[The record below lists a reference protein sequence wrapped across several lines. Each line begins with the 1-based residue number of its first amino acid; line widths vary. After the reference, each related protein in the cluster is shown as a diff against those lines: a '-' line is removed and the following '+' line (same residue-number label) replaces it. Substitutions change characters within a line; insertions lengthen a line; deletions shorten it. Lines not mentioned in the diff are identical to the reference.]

1 METKMGKLVVARHA
15 ESEWNKLG
23 LFTGKQD
30 VHLSPEGFEMSN
42 SMGTL
47 IKDIHIEKIFTSMQV
62 RAIETQ
68 VCMMNSKGQYCPEV
82 THSSS
87 LNERDYGI
95 YTGINKKEKEAEL
108 GVNTI
113 TALRRGWD
121 YPVPEGE
128 TLKMVYERVLPFFKQ
143 EILPILRRGKNV
155 LVVSHGNTSRALMKY
170 IENISDTEIE
180 SVEMP
185 FNEILIYDV
194 NEEGRSTNKEVRKVA
209 IQTSEPEN
217 IKIHSS
223 IKIVATIGPAS
234 DKPEMLNQMMRM
246 GMDIAR
252 LNFFWGKTEEQK
264 KRIDTI
270 REVAKNN
277 QRKIP
282 IIIDLPGPRIQ
293 DQDGHTYDKRL
304 AHRMTEEDQG
314 FIEFGVKNE
323 IEYFAISFVG
333 DKEDVLECKREIKK
347 HGGNQK
353 VMAKIERKDA
363 VENLDEILSAA
374 DAIMIARGDLANEVA
389 LEKIPF
395 VQDEIVKKCKKAGK
409 PVVVAT
415 QMLYT
420 MKDYPIPTRAE
431 ATDVV
436 TAVLQGTDATMLSE
450 ETAQGKYPIK
460 SVYVMEKMLLEAE
473 KHLKDPKFNPF

>member
-1 METKMGKLVVARHA
+1 METKMGKLVVVRHA
-15 ESEWNKLG
+15 ESEWNRLG

-30 VHLSPEGFEMSN
+30 VHLSSAGFEMSN
-42 SMGTL
+42 NMGTL
-47 IKDIHIEKIFTSMQV
+47 IRDIHLEKIFTSMQV

-82 THSSS
+82 THSSA

-95 YTGINKKEKEAEL
+95 YTGINKKEKELEM

-121 YPVPEGE
+121 FPVPEGE
-128 TLKMVYERVLPFFKQ
+128 TLKMVYERVIPFFKQ
-143 EILPILRRGKNV
+143 EILPILKQDKNV
-155 LVVSHGNTSRALMKY
+155 LIVSHGNTTRALMKY
-170 IENISDTEIE
+170 LEDISDVEIE
-180 SVEMP
+180 SIEMP
-185 FNEILIYDV
+185 FNEILIYNV
-194 NEEGRSTNKEVRKVA
+194 NESGKSIKKEIRKVDIVVNEA
-209 IQTSEPEN
+209 PNTNEHSL
-217 IKIHSS
+217 IKI
-223 IKIVATIGPAS
+223 IATIGPAS
-234 DKPEMLNQMMRM
+234 EKPEMLNQMMRM

-252 LNFFWGKTEEQK
+252 LNFFWGKIEEQK
-264 KRIDTI
+264 KRIETI
-270 REVAKNN
+270 KEVAKNN
-277 QRKIP
+277 KKKIP

-293 DQDGHTYDKRL
+293 DQDGHTYDKNL
-304 AHRMTEEDQG
+304 SNRMTPEDQK
-314 FIEFGVKNE
+314 FIEFGVQNE
-323 IEYFAISFVG
+323 VDYFAVSFVG
-333 DKEDVLECKREIKK
+333 TKEDIVECKREIQK

-363 VENLDEILSAA
+363 VDNLDQILTEA

-415 QMLYT
+415 QLLYT

-431 ATDVV
+431 ATDVI

-460 SVYVMEKMLLEAE
+460 AVYVMEKMLLEAE
-473 KHLKDPKFNPF
+473 KHLHDPKFNPF